1 MSLDRARQLAHNMR
15 ARATERGDEE
25 GAEMAQLLH
34 EVADGMERE
43 IRDINKRLR
52 ERTES
57 LENKVK
63 WSNIAGVPVLVAA
76 AGIVIDW

>member
-15 ARATERGDEE
+15 ARAIERGDEE

-43 IRDINKRLR
+43 IRDIKNVLR
-52 ERTES
+52 DIQD
-57 LENKVK
+57 KVR
-63 WSNIAGVPVLVAA
+63 NLH
-76 AGIVIDW
+76 

>member
-43 IRDINKRLR
+43 IRDIKHVLR
-52 ERTES
+52 DIQD
-57 LENKVK
+57 KVR
-63 WSNIAGVPVLVAA
+63 NLQ
-76 AGIVIDW
+76 